1 MTYDE
6 LCATQE
12 DILDAFRSGELSETL
27 LHHELEMLQE
37 QYEDECEED

>member
-1 MTYDE
+1 MTFDQFCNEQDDLLQAFADHE
-6 LCATQE
+6 LTETQ
-12 DILDAFRSGELSETL
+12 